1 MMNEPNG
8 NYIPRWG
15 MAIDLNRCVGCQTC
29 TAACKHANDTPP
41 EVQWRRVI
49 DVEQG
54 TFPDVERLF
63 MVVGCQHCEEPP
75 CVPVCPTGATRQRAD
90 GLVTMDY
97 DQCIGCAYCAV
108 SCPYQARTIMHE
120 ERGYFGSKRTEQE
133 LATAHPERRG
143 VAQKCT
149 FCIDRVD
156 AGLAQGLVP
165 GVDPAASP
173 ACAAACIASAIHF
186 GDYNDPQSNVSRLT
200 AAGENF
206 QMHEELGTHPQI
218 RYLYTH
224 PAVPGRAAKPADE
237 DDARQSDLAN
247 PLVGPLQRFWDWRAA
262 MNWCFGGAG
271 SGLAVMA
278 WLAAW
283 IGILPPARLPAVMAL
298 AGLLMAIGLFCVFLK
313 IGRQLR
319 FWRAVLRPQTSWMTR
334 ELYAVLV
341 FYPAVFASVGCP
353 EPGVAGVA
361 CSVAALA
368 ALAFL
373 GCQAMILYKAR
384 GIPAWRIRRVVLLIG
399 LSGLAEGAGVLLLL
413 LALDPVHLASSPAVL
428 LEPLYGLLILI
439 VLRAIVWRDYVVHAR
454 TEGVGPLAHQV
465 LRRLGWLMQP
475 AAQVVSLLIAAPAFL
490 LPSAVAAPFA
500 AATGLIAL
508 AVGFGW
514 KYQVIVKAGY
524 QQGFALPRLPQRG
537 SGHNAAPARMS
548 APARAS

>member
-1 MMNEPNG
+1 MNESNG
-8 NYIPRWG
+8 NYAPRWG

-120 ERGYFGSKRTEQE
+120 ERGYFGTKRTEQE

-149 FCIDRVD
+149 FCVDRVD

-165 GVDPAASP
+165 GADPAASP

-206 QMHEELGTHPQI
+206 QMHEELGTNPQI

-278 WLAAW
+278 WVAAW

-341 FYPAVFASVGCP
+341 FYPAVFTSVVCP

-368 ALAFL
+368 ALVFL

-413 LALDPVHLASSPAVL
+413 LALDPVHLTSSPAVL
-428 LEPLYGLLILI
+428 LEPLFGLLILI

-508 AVGFGW
+508 AVGFSW